1 MQITRALNIPR
12 KENLNCA
19 LGDRLG
25 FVWRG
30 RDGKKIP
37 VDREAHCSTVEE
49 AGNFKACMFP
59 WDLL

>member
-1 MQITRALNIPR
+1 M
-12 KENLNCA
+12 
-19 LGDRLG
+19 G

-37 VDREAHCSTVEE
+37 VDREAHCSTVEG